1 MLNAKIF
8 AFYDENVLIIVMTIT
23 PVLLEFV
30 CENHISTHFRGNQT
44 EQASSSAKLK
54 GCLDF

>member
-8 AFYDENVLIIVMTIT
+8 AFSDENALIIVMTIT

-30 CENHISTHFRGNQT
+30 CENHISTHFCGNQT
-44 EQASSSAKLK
+44 RQASSNAKLK